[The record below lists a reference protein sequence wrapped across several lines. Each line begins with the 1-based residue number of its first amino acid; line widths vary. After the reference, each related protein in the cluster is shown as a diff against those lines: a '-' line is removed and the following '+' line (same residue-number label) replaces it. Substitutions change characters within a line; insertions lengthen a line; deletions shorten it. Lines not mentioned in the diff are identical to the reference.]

1 VRTGPQKSDEQ
12 SVNTLSF
19 CGLDHQPTP
28 YSAQPHGSPE
38 ALRLVVEA
46 PAGPDW
52 ERIND
57 GRHKL
62 FEGPRKPELTEAHKA
77 LAKK

>member
-1 VRTGPQKSDEQ
+1 
-12 SVNTLSF
+12 
-19 CGLDHQPTP
+19 
-28 YSAQPHGSPE
+28 
-38 ALRLVVEA
+38 VVEA

-62 FEGPRKPELTEAHKA
+62 FEGPRKPELTEAQKA
-77 LAKK
+77 LAKSVRNSPACSNGCERQS